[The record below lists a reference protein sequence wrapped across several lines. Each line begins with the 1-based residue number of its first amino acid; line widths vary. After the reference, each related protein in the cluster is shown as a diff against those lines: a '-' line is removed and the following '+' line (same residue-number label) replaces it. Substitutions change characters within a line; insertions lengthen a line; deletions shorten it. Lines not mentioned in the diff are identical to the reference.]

1 VVDLDHPEGGSPT
14 YLPELSRVLPVAG
27 LEIEGRYQAADLD
40 VRAGGDFFDVFPL
53 GSERTAVIIG
63 DIAGHGRTAADAS
76 RSVRALVHRELA
88 RAAGPADVLTEVE
101 AALVADGAST
111 MVTLLCAEIDTRHD
125 VVRMASAGHCWPVI
139 RQASGMVELLRQSP
153 APPLGVGL
161 LDPAAGRP
169 LEWTLPFLPG
179 DLAVLYT
186 DGLVERRRIP
196 LDAVLGWVQ
205 DAVMEHAEPDAL
217 CRRLLRVA
225 ATQRDHDDD
234 IAVLVVRRAVA
245 ADGEDRI
252 HAVEERV

>member
-1 VVDLDHPEGGSPT
+1 M
-14 YLPELSRVLPVAG
+14 AG

-40 VRAGGDFFDVFPL
+40 ERAGGDFFDVFPL
-53 GSERTAVIIG
+53 GPERTAVIIG
-63 DIAGHGRTAADAS
+63 DIAGHGRAAAEAG

-88 RAAGPADVLTEVE
+88 RAAGPAGVLNAVE

-111 MVTLLCAEIDTRHD
+111 MVTLLCAEIDID
-125 VVRMASAGHCWPVI
+125 QDLVRMASAGHCWPVVRRASGLVEQL
-139 RQASGMVELLRQSP
+139 RQAP

-169 LEWTLPFLPG
+169 TEWALPFLAG

-205 DAVMEHAEPDAL
+205 DAVAEHGQPDEL
-217 CRRLLRVA
+217 CRQLLDVA
-225 ATQRDHDDD
+225 AAQRDHDDD
-234 IAVLVVRRAVA
+234 IAVLIVRRAMTA
-245 ADGEDRI
+245 AGDDRI
-252 HAVEERV
+252 HALEERV